1 MSVFD
6 SFFSLHAFHCFARS
20 SLLVCYIFC
29 VRRRFEIS
37 FNVIDIIE
45 QIIVEA
51 LAELNRAITEML
63 VKP

>member
-1 MSVFD
+1 MTTTD
-6 SFFSLHAFHCFARS
+6 SERDNINWEANSNQDCRT
-20 SLLVCYIFC
+20 
-29 VRRRFEIS
+29 EIS